1 MIQRSELEKTL
12 WSEREKT
19 LELHSTG
26 VFNVDLTIGRI
37 GGLQRIAMVY
47 GFEAFTET
55 TAVDFYLLRN
65 SKAPRCNGESS

>member
-19 LELHSTG
+19 LELYSTG
-26 VFNVDLTIGRI
+26 VLNADLTIGRI

-55 TAVDFYLLRN
+55 TDVDFYLLRN
-65 SKAPRCNGESS
+65 GQST